1 VQKVVEFKRIIQSY
15 PTCYDFG
22 EIYSSLTQ
30 DPPHIVVD
38 YTLAYCFLF
47 WSSRLCIPKTSLRD
61 HMVWE
66 LHAGGG
72 VGHEKRDK
80 TILMV
85 EDRFYWLRVKGDVVR
100 VVFH

>member
-1 VQKVVEFKRIIQSY
+1 MQKVVEFKRIIQSY

-38 YTLAYCFLF
+38 YTLADCFLF
-47 WSSRLCIPKTSLRD
+47 WSSRLCIPKTSL
-61 HMVWE
+61 
-66 LHAGGG
+66 G
-72 VGHEKRDK
+72 VGHEKQDK